1 MGLFT
6 ERVDRF
12 FVGKFV
18 VGVFFIVAALRAL
31 GGALALTGWTGFQV
45 QSPGQTTLF
54 YSAASVLGNGLLS
67 KRRRIEP

>member
-31 GGALALTGWTGFQV
+31 EAPW
-45 QSPGQTTLF
+45 
-54 YSAASVLGNGLLS
+54 
-67 KRRRIEP
+67 R